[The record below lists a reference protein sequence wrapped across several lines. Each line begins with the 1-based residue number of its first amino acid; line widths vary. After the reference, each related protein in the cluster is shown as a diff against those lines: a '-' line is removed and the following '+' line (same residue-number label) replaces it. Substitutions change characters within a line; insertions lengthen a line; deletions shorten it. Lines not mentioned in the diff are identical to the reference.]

1 MADKAKILVA
11 DDTATNQEILR
22 KAFEKEGFLV
32 VQAYDGVAALEMI
45 EKESPDLMMLDI
57 MMPKMDGIDVLK
69 RVKAIAPNILVVM
82 MTAHGSE
89 QIAVEAMKL
98 GADDYLTKPFH
109 PKDVTALADKLI
121 KDRAVR
127 IENQGADREGRE
139 VPGPPG

>member
-1 MADKAKILVA
+1 MAYKAKILVA

-22 KAFEKEGFLV
+22 KAFEKEGFQV
-32 VQAYDGVAALEMI
+32 VQAYDGVAALEMV
-45 EKESPDLMMLDI
+45 EKERPDLLMLDI

-69 RVKAIAPNILVVM
+69 RVKSIDTNLLVVM

-121 KDRAVR
+121 NDRAVK
-127 IENQGADREGRE
+127 
-139 VPGPPG
+139 